1 MKIEK
6 VYNNNVVL
14 VKSDN
19 DEEIIIM
26 GKGLGFQ
33 KKTGDEVESSQIEKR
48 FILQNADIV
57 DELTRVY
64 VDLSPEETEVVLEI
78 IEHGQKI
85 LKTNFD
91 IALYISL
98 ADHLHYTYQRIADNV
113 VLQNPL
119 TWEIRKFF
127 PEEFQ
132 VGRDALKIVFEKMSL
147 ILPDDEVASIA
158 LHFVNAQKDSG
169 IIKKNYQV
177 SRIVTDIIG
186 IVRLFYGKVVDEDS
200 VSYNRFVTHIQYF
213 AQRVINGVVQG
224 TNDSFLYEQVK
235 LNYPEAFS
243 CSEKIKNF
251 IETSYDFTMSNDE
264 QVYITIH
271 IQRLETNK

>member
-57 DELTRVY
+57 DELTRVF

-158 LHFVNAQKDSG
+158 LHFVNAQKD
-169 IIKKNYQV
+169 
-177 SRIVTDIIG
+177 
-186 IVRLFYGKVVDEDS
+186 
-200 VSYNRFVTHIQYF
+200 
-213 AQRVINGVVQG
+213 
-224 TNDSFLYEQVK
+224 
-235 LNYPEAFS
+235 
-243 CSEKIKNF
+243 
-251 IETSYDFTMSNDE
+251 
-264 QVYITIH
+264 
-271 IQRLETNK
+271 